1 MLFTWLP
8 CELLFSD
15 SLFSVRVLV
24 PLQVTDRPGVGTPEQ
39 AVVPSEPQFLCL
51 PSVSWEVF
59 VLFQSKK
66 KKKKISEI

>member
-39 AVVPSEPQFLCL
+39 AVVPSEPVSLSAF
-51 PSVSWEVF
+51 SVMGGFCF
-59 VLFQSKK
+59 VSKQKK
-66 KKKKISEI
+66 KKNF